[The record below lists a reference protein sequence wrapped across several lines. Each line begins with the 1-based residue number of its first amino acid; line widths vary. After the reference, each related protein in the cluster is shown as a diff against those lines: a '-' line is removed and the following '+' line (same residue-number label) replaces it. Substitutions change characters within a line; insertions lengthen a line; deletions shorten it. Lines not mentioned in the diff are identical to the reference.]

1 MIINVIECPLAY
13 KTNNLTVFWLNRIN

>member
-1 MIINVIECPLAY
+1 MSINVIECPLAY